1 MKLVIRRLEQNES
14 VEELLEFINELVKED
29 TYINVNEIIT
39 YEEEEK
45 YLQDTLRSME
55 KGDSVELVA
64 EIEGK
69 IVGRAGA
76 HKGKG
81 RQRENVAIGIV
92 IKKNFRG
99 KGFGKIL
106 LNEVIVAAKK
116 KLKPKNIYLE
126 VLAPNRVAISLYE
139 KLGFEEIARLK
150 SWSKYRDEYVDNI
163 IMVLTN

>member
-1 MKLVIRRLEQNES
+1 MKLKIRKMKKNES

-29 TYINVNEIIT
+29 TYLNINEIIT
-39 YEEEEK
+39 YEEEKK
-45 YLQDTLRSME
+45 YLQDTLKSMK

-76 HKGKG
+76 KKGRG
-81 RQRENVAIGIV
+81 RQRENVAVGIV

-99 KGFGKIL
+99 KGFGKKLFKEI
-106 LNEVIVAAKK
+106 IVAAKE
-116 KLKPKNIYLE
+116 KLNPKNIYLE
-126 VLAPNRVAISLYE
+126 VLAPNEVAISLYE
-139 KLGFEEIARLK
+139 KLGFKEIARLK

-163 IMVLTN
+163 IMVLAN